1 MSSIQQTRS
10 RRCTKEP
17 LSHLHV
23 VVPEAAHRQA
33 KVAAAKSGIPF
44 KLYMAKLLM
53 TAEPI
58 GQLGLEAPKEPSTD
72 VAQGIAQ
79 QEKQDE

>member
-1 MSSIQQTRS
+1 MSTIRQERS
-10 RRCTKEP
+10 RRSTKEP

-23 VVPEAAHRQA
+23 VVPETAHRHA

-44 KLYMAKLLM
+44 KLYMARLLM

-58 GQLGLEAPKEPSTD
+58 GQLVL
-72 VAQGIAQ
+72 QR
-79 QEKQDE
+79 

>member
-1 MSSIQQTRS
+1 MTSILRTRS
-10 RRCTKEP
+10 RRCNKEP

-44 KLYMAKLLM
+44 KTYMAKLLL

-58 GQLGLEAPKEPSTD
+58 GQLAVEAPKEPITN
-72 VAQGIAQ
+72 AAEGIAQ
-79 QEKQDE
+79 QVTSDA